1 MPLVAA
7 GTRTTTGAAPVRG
20 TAMTTTTI
28 AAARVRAVAMTM
40 TTIAAD
46 VAAAGAGTATRRAML
61 KPRAAVRTMMKIAA
75 ARGRAV
81 ATTTMTTTAAV
92 AAGAG
97 VGTAIQKGMP
107 RLPDGAETTTN
118 AADRIRGAATTTK
131 SVEAGRARAVVPT
144 ITAMADGSVIR
155 AGTPR
160 PPGAVGK
167 TGVEP
172 AKVTACLTAG
182 RHRRPTIVYVRK
194 RRQSW
199 LRK

>member
-1 MPLVAA
+1 MMMTNAVDGDAA
-7 GTRTTTGAAPVRG
+7 GTA
-20 TAMTTTTI
+20 I
-28 AAARVRAVAMTM
+28 
-40 TTIAAD
+40 
-46 VAAAGAGTATRRAML
+46 RRAIRR
-61 KPRAAVRTMMKIAA
+61 PPAAVRTMMKIAA

-118 AADRIRGAATTTK
+118 AADRVRGAATTTK